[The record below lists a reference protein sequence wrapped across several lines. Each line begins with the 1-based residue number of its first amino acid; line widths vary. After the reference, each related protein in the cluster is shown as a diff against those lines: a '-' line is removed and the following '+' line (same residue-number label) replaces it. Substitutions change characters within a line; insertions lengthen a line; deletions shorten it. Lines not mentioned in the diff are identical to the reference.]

1 MRALLSTIWYQLVI
15 FFRLKESLFFIWM
28 FPLLLFAVFGS
39 LWSWGNAGYVP
50 FLLTGV
56 LGLVITNEGF
66 YAVGAVVR
74 DYYTS
79 GLIRY
84 IGKLPAGIVVFFI
97 GYAVSRFVSLI
108 IISLLLCILSF
119 LMFDYWVSL
128 VDFAQIM
135 IGAVVGVVILG
146 SIGLCISFS
155 GVKRSSTNAI
165 MNILGYSMLF
175 TSDAFYPVSE
185 INKKMSVV
193 GDCMPLNGIL
203 RLMRTG
209 QTTWWL
215 LLLYFVVS
223 ISVFVLL
230 YRRHQYTR

>member
-39 LWSWGNAGYVP
+39 LWSWVNAGYVP

-135 IGAVVGVVILG
+135 IGALVGVVILG